1 MTVDEFF
8 SVCARMGFSRCGKGY
23 ARCLG
28 DGVYQELSAPG
39 TGYLS
44 HSSPEFLQWRRRSP
58 VLELRLRSMYAD
70 PSYFRTPQIPFYPEN
85 LVGDRYVS
93 GDYQGFANQCDLMLS
108 VGFVV
113 LDTVTTQARLLEWSR
128 KLETAQYPEETPD
141 RSELCPA
148 MILCGELEMA
158 ERVLNTSFTHIWMAF
173 HEEYDGLKACG
184 EFEKYLR
191 MEAARTQAA
200 MPVTE
205 TLTMLKNG
213 RWGELCMYFDQCL
226 AQNTLD
232 LQRSGAL
239 FAPNFNPQYC
249 DLGGDLS

>member
-58 VLELRLRSMYAD
+58 VVELRLRSMYAD
-70 PSYFRTPQIPFYPEN
+70 PAYFRTPQITFYPED
-85 LVGDRYVS
+85 LVGGRYVS

-108 VGFVV
+108 VGFAV

-128 KLETAQYPEETPD
+128 KLEAAQYPEETPD
-141 RSELCPA
+141 RSEPCHDPLRGAGDGRAGAEC
-148 MILCGELEMA
+148 ILYPYL
-158 ERVLNTSFTHIWMAF
+158 
-173 HEEYDGLKACG
+173 DGLSRG
-184 EFEKYLR
+184 VRQPEGLR
-191 MEAARTQAA
+191 RI
-200 MPVTE
+200 
-205 TLTMLKNG
+205 
-213 RWGELCMYFDQCL
+213 
-226 AQNTLD
+226 
-232 LQRSGAL
+232 
-239 FAPNFNPQYC
+239 
-249 DLGGDLS
+249 

>member
-70 PSYFRTPQIPFYPEN
+70 PAYFRTPQIPFYPEN

-108 VGFVV
+108 VGFAV
-113 LDTVTTQARLLEWSR
+113 LDTVTTQARLLE
-128 KLETAQYPEETPD
+128 
-141 RSELCPA
+141 
-148 MILCGELEMA
+148 
-158 ERVLNTSFTHIWMAF
+158 
-173 HEEYDGLKACG
+173 
-184 EFEKYLR
+184 
-191 MEAARTQAA
+191 
-200 MPVTE
+200 
-205 TLTMLKNG
+205 
-213 RWGELCMYFDQCL
+213 
-226 AQNTLD
+226 
-232 LQRSGAL
+232 
-239 FAPNFNPQYC
+239 
-249 DLGGDLS
+249 